1 MRILNSFLKIL
12 LWTLLAFFFL
22 VCAFIIFILNYDWDR
37 SRPWINKR
45 VSEAI
50 GRSFSIDGHVAV
62 GWNRPDN
69 EKGWRSY
76 IPWPRF
82 TAETLRIKNPEW
94 AKKPYWITLDKIAF
108 DVEVL
113 PLLYKDVVIPR
124 LTMTQPYMDL
134 ERLAEDKV
142 NWDVTLSS
150 SPTVWKVN
158 LQEVSFATG
167 QVDISD
173 KIKKLEAAININTLG
188 QAIEVDEL
196 KKAQEKAKE
205 KTQTQASSSKQN
217 QKNSHLSSNDTNSA
231 SKASSNT
238 SNNASDNANTYAF
251 GLTVKG
257 TFNNAPVKGTGKIG
271 GLISFVDKQNRFPI
285 QADFNAADNHFTFT
299 GSLSDPANLAAFDV
313 QLSVSSISMAHL
325 YELTGITLP
334 ETPPFK
340 THGHL
345 IGNLRKGKRYF
356 KYQHFSGTVGSSDLS
371 GSLQYYAD
379 PKPKL
384 SGNVSSQKLVFADL
398 APLIGAD
405 SNAKKAKRGAAPQ
418 KTTKAVP
425 TEQFRTERWR
435 AMDADVVFTGKQ
447 IIKQGSLPVSDL
459 HTHLMMKDGV
469 LTLNPLEFGVAG
481 GSLAGNI
488 HLDGSK
494 VPMKGNFDI
503 TAKRLKLK
511 QLFPTLDLMRTS
523 IGQVSG
529 QAKLEAVGN
538 SPAAWMASSNGE
550 VKLVLQEGQISS
562 LLLEEAGLNVA
573 NIVVTKMFGDKTVK
587 INCAAADFIVK
598 QGVLDSHLFAI
609 DTEDALISVDGTVN
623 LATEQMNLDINPKTK
638 GFRIFSLRSPLYV
651 KGTFK
656 KPDVGVK
663 IQPLLL
669 RGGGAI
675 GLGLINPAAAL
686 IALIAPSNNDILPCK
701 NLMANAGKPIAP
713 PSTKKKTTRR

>member
-1 MRILNSFLKIL
+1 MRILKSFLKIL
-12 LWTLLAFFFL
+12 LWTLLVVFLL
-22 VCAFIIFILNYDWDR
+22 VCAAIIFILNVDWDR

-50 GRSFSIDGHVAV
+50 GRSFSIDGHVSV
-62 GWNRPDN
+62 GWNRPGN

-94 AKKPYWITLDKIAF
+94 AKKPYWVTLDKIYF

-124 LTMTQPYMDL
+124 LSITQPYIDL

-142 NWDVTLSS
+142 NWNVSLSS

-167 QVDISD
+167 QIDISD
-173 KIKKLEAAININTLG
+173 KIKKLEATLNINTLG
-188 QAIEVDEL
+188 QVIEVEDL
-196 KKAQEKAKE
+196 KKAQEKAKQQTHAASLKQH
-205 KTQTQASSSKQN
+205 KTNSQLSSIDKGAKSS
-217 QKNSHLSSNDTNSA
+217 SHLSD
-231 SKASSNT
+231 
-238 SNNASDNANTYAF
+238 DPNTYAF

-271 GLISFVDKQNRFPI
+271 GLISFIDKQSHFPI

-299 GSLSDPANLAAFDV
+299 GTLSDPANLAAFDV

-356 KYQHFSGTVGSSDLS
+356 KYQNFTGKVGGSDLS
-371 GSLQYYAD
+371 GSLQYHAD

-459 HTHLMMKDGV
+459 HTHLIMNDGV
-469 LTLNPLEFGVAG
+469 LTLNPLAFGVAG

-503 TAKRLKLK
+503 TAKSLKLK
-511 QLFPTLDLMRTS
+511 QLFPNLDLMRTS

-529 QAKLEAVGN
+529 QAKLRAVGN
-538 SPAAWMASSNGE
+538 SPAAWMSTSNGE

-609 DTEDALISVDGTVN
+609 DTQDALISVDGKVN
-623 LATEQMNLDINPKTK
+623 LASEQLNLDINPKTK

-675 GLGLINPAAAL
+675 GLGLLNPAAAL

-701 NLMANAGKPIAP
+701 SLMASAGKPIAP
-713 PSTKKKTTRR
+713 TSTKKTSKH